1 MQTAPL
7 HRFPVPVT
15 IGQFLQ
21 GTRRACRQSDRQL
34 ACGRT
39 SWPGPVGYD
48 AIVKRAKD
56 KFMRAYA
63 RLESVAPARIRQ
75 ALHWLHRPDAKPV
88 RIPLAILCLI
98 GALFSFLPLLGL
110 ELLPIG
116 LMLLAHDVPSL
127 RAPAASMTMW
137 LLDRYERALKYC
149 RQRRV
154 DWFEW
159 WQCAKRRRHARRRS
173 AVPAGRRRSTSAWA
187 SRSSLRH
194 DHAA

>member
-1 MQTAPL
+1 
-7 HRFPVPVT
+7 
-15 IGQFLQ
+15 
-21 GTRRACRQSDRQL
+21 
-34 ACGRT
+34 
-39 SWPGPVGYD
+39 
-48 AIVKRAKD
+48 
-56 KFMRAYA
+56 MRAYA
-63 RLESVAPARIRQ
+63 RLESVVPARVSR
-75 ALHWLHRPDAKPV
+75 ALHWLHRPAAKPV
-88 RIPLAILCLI
+88 RIPLGILCLI

-159 WQCAKRRRHARRRS
+159 WRCAKHRRHARRRS
-173 AVPAGRRRSTSAWA
+173 PARFARTRFTSAWA
-187 SRSSLRH
+187 SRSSIRH